1 MTKIDNHGETNE
13 TGATYVS
20 VIASIAGSAA
30 SQVKGVASV
39 SYEAGLKGASGK
51 GRKNNA
57 ILVKI
62 KNDTVTVD
70 ISVNVYY
77 GNVIPQ
83 VVCKLQEK
91 IKEEVE
97 KSTYYKV
104 KNVNVTIVGVVAA
117 N

>member
-1 MTKIDNHGETNE
+1 MSKETQNGETNA
-13 TGATYVS
+13 TGATYVN

-30 SQVKGVASV
+30 SQVKGIASV
-39 SYEAGLKGASGK
+39 SYEAGLKGAV
-51 GRKNNA
+51 KNKRGNA

-62 KNDTVTVD
+62 KDNTVTID

-77 GNVIPQ
+77 GNIIPQ

-104 KNVNVTIVGVVAA
+104 KNINVTIVGVVAS